1 MDNFKIGVM
10 VDSFRLG
17 FDGGLQK
24 AKDVGARGIQ
34 VYAVEGEIDADKLT
48 RDEILTLRK
57 KVMEHGLE
65 VSALCGDLGGHGFAV
80 REDNVWKIRK
90 SKRIVDMAVQLDCHV
105 VTTHIGCV
113 PADRNGARY
122 AVMQQACRELGE
134 YACGSGVPYPIEPG
148 QGP

>member
-57 KVMEHGLE
+57 KVMEQGLE
-65 VSALCGDLGGHGFAV
+65 VS
-80 REDNVWKIRK
+80 
-90 SKRIVDMAVQLDCHV
+90 
-105 VTTHIGCV
+105 
-113 PADRNGARY
+113 
-122 AVMQQACRELGE
+122 EL
-134 YACGSGVPYPIEPG
+134 
-148 QGP
+148 